1 MTKLSALVTALAV
14 LGMAGNPAGAQTPS
28 PSQAKALEAEIT
40 QWLRQLTAGS
50 VPLPEHPVQLTAEGD
65 HYLVRVPLAP
75 LGTVEPPDAAF
86 TAKARPLDG
95 TRWAIDDEQFPSEL
109 KVTTTEQLPNP
120 PDPKGP
126 GQGTHSAPV
135 TYQIKLG
142 QQDGHRVFDPSY
154 ATPTTSSGTVASVD
168 VVKTG
173 GMAASITH
181 TGRTTAQSSTR
192 PTDPAHVDLLT
203 DITTDGYATQAQ
215 RPDGETI
222 ELTAEHIHVVG
233 ALSGVAH
240 DQIFPLIHMG
250 AALAQAAKAEGD
262 HKEPTPADKAQMHA
276 ILVAAHGLLTGGKMD
291 ETIEGI
297 KLAFNGQSAAIS
309 KLELSL
315 GGDAPQDML
324 SATMGLTLDGLNIAS
339 LPPMFAA
346 YVPTHIAIR
355 PTISNLSIADLTEM
369 GLEATAP
376 PPRSPPPGGKMAVPM
391 AAAQRLFS
399 HGGINFGFDTLAL
412 DIVGTRFSGT
422 GKFTMTGPQSVTGAA
437 EIDASGLD
445 GLIAKAQSDPMLA
458 QAVPVIIFLKG
469 IAKTNGDQAVWQ
481 ITVANTKVLVNGV
494 DLSAMAN
501 GMK

>member
-1 MTKLSALVTALAV
+1 VAL
-14 LGMAGNPAGAQTPS
+14 PD
-28 PSQAKALEAEIT
+28 
-40 QWLRQLTAGS
+40 
-50 VPLPEHPVQLTAEGD
+50 HPVQLTAEGD

-75 LGTVEPPDAAF
+75 LGSVEPPDAAF

-95 TRWAIDDEQFPSEL
+95 TRWAVDDEQFPPEMKL
-109 KVTTTEQLPNP
+109 TTTERLPDAPNP
-120 PDPKGP
+120 AAP
-126 GQGTHSAPV
+126 GQGTHPATV

-142 QQDGHRVFDPSY
+142 QQEGHRVFDPSY
-154 ATPTTSSGTVASVD
+154 TSATTSSGTVASVD

-181 TGRTTAQSSTR
+181 TGRTATQSSTR
-192 PTDPAHVDLLT
+192 PLDPAHVDLLT

-215 RPDGETI
+215 RPDGSTF
-222 ELTAEHIHVVG
+222 ELTADHVHLVG
-233 ALSGVAH
+233 ALSGLAH
-240 DQIFPLIHMG
+240 DKLVPLIHM
-250 AALAQAAKAEGD
+250 AAVLAKSAKAEGD
-262 HKEPTPADKAQMHA
+262 HKEPTQADKAQMHA
-276 ILVAAHGLLTGGKMD
+276 MLLGARGLLTGGKMD
-291 ETIEGI
+291 ETILGM
-297 KLAFNGQSAAIS
+297 KLAFDGQSAAIG
-309 KLELSL
+309 KLEVSF

-355 PTISNLSIADLTEM
+355 PTISNLSVADLTEM

-376 PPRSPPPGGKMAVPM
+376 PPASLPPGGKMAVPM

-422 GKFTMTGPQSVTGAA
+422 GKFTMTGPQNVTGAA

-481 ITVANTKVLVNGV
+481 ITVANAKVLVNGV